1 MQGQVR
7 EKVLGGLWCSFKS
20 GSTGFRRSVKPGQVE
35 QCSGKGSGEGVG
47 SLGAKPNQ
55 VQKCSKKV

>member
-1 MQGQVR
+1 MEMARLEFQVR
-7 EKVLGGLWCSFKS
+7 S

-47 SLGAKPNQ
+47 GLGAKPNQ
-55 VQKCSKKV
+55 VQKCSKKI